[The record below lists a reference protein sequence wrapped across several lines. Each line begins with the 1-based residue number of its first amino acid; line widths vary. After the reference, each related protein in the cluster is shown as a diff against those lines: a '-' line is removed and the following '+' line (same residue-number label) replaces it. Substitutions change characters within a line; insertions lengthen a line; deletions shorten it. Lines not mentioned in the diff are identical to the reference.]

1 MSTLAPL
8 LQGFFTDRLIRQRQ
22 ASPHTITG
30 YRDTWRLLVTF
41 AAARAGTTPSQL
53 SLADLDATAIGAF
66 LDHLATVRHNTAST
80 RNGRLAAIHS
90 LFRYAAPRAPEDAAL
105 IQRVLAIP
113 HRRTDRP
120 LVSYLTTPE
129 IDALLT
135 APDRSTWA
143 GRRDHALLL
152 AGIQTGLRAAE
163 IIRLRRADAEL
174 GAGPHLRVHGKGR
187 KERVVPLTT
196 QSVRELRTWLKER
209 GGTADEPVFP
219 SRRGTALSH
228 DALGQLVAKH
238 AAHAQQNCPSL
249 HAKHVTPHVLRHT
262 CAMTLQGRGVASDAT
277 FRAWREDDA
286 VRDDGP
292 ETVGR
297 RVPPRSEPAGQD
309 GRDRT
314 VLRQVPGCCSHSG
327 CIRCKHDAAKG
338 TKNRSD
344 EGRCLYRP
352 VTRLTHSAWLVN
364 RSLPV
369 QFGQRGRRH
378 GYRAMARSR
387 AG

>member
-30 YRDTWRLLVTF
+30 YRDTMRLLVTF

-53 SLADLDATAIGAF
+53 SLADLDATTIGAF
-66 LDHLATVRHNTAST
+66 LDHLATVRHNAAST

-120 LVSYLTTPE
+120 LVAYLTTPE

-163 IIRLRRADAEL
+163 LIRLHRPDVEL

-196 QSVRELRTWLKER
+196 QSVRELRAWLKER
-209 GGTADEPVFP
+209 GE
-219 SRRGTALSH
+219 RRTTQCFLPGEARRSAT
-228 DALGQLVAKH
+228 
-238 AAHAQQNCPSL
+238 
-249 HAKHVTPHVLRHT
+249 TPW
-262 CAMTLQGRGVASDAT
+262 AS
-277 FRAWREDDA
+277 
-286 VRDDGP
+286 
-292 ETVGR
+292 
-297 RVPPRSEPAGQD
+297 
-309 GRDRT
+309 
-314 VLRQVPGCCSHSG
+314 
-327 CIRCKHDAAKG
+327 
-338 TKNRSD
+338 
-344 EGRCLYRP
+344 
-352 VTRLTHSAWLVN
+352 
-364 RSLPV
+364 
-369 QFGQRGRRH
+369 
-378 GYRAMARSR
+378 
-387 AG
+387 

>member
-22 ASPHTITG
+22 ASPHTIIG

-53 SLADLDATAIGAF
+53 SLADLDATTIGAF

-152 AGIQTGLRAAE
+152 ADIQTGLRAAE
-163 IIRLRRADAEL
+163 IIRLRRADVEL

-238 AAHAQQNCPSL
+238 AAQAQQSCPSL

-262 CAMTLQGRGVASDAT
+262 CAMTLQVSGVASGAS
-277 FRAWREDDA
+277 FRRLRGHALPAAQRA
-286 VRDDGP
+286 AL
-292 ETVGR
+292 R
-297 RVPPRSEPAGQD
+297 RPRSGFGPSGM
-309 GRDRT
+309 RD
-314 VLRQVPGCCSHSG
+314 LRCH
-327 CIRCKHDAAKG
+327 RLAA
-338 TKNRSD
+338 
-344 EGRCLYRP
+344 
-352 VTRLTHSAWLVN
+352 
-364 RSLPV
+364 
-369 QFGQRGRRH
+369 
-378 GYRAMARSR
+378 
-387 AG
+387 

>member
-22 ASPHTITG
+22 ASPYTITG
-30 YRDTWRLLVTF
+30 YRDTMRLLVTF
-41 AAARAGTTPSQL
+41 AAARVGTTPSQL
-53 SLADLDATAIGAF
+53 SLADLDATTIGAF
-66 LDHLATVRHNTAST
+66 LDYLATVRHNAAST

-90 LFRYAAPRAPEDAAL
+90 LFRYAAPRVPEDAAL

-120 LVSYLTTPE
+120 LVAYLTTPE

-163 IIRLRRADAEL
+163 LIRLRRADVEL

-196 QSVRELRTWLKER
+196 QSVRELRMAEGAR
-209 GGTADEPVFP
+209 GNGGRASVSFP
-219 SRRGTALSH
+219 ARH
-228 DALGQLVAKH
+228 
-238 AAHAQQNCPSL
+238 HAQPRRPGPASRQTRRPRATKLPLTSRQTRD
-249 HAKHVTPHVLRHT
+249 AARSPPHL
-262 CAMTLQGRGVASDAT
+262 
-277 FRAWREDDA
+277 
-286 VRDDGP
+286 RDDF
-292 ETVGR
+292 
-297 RVPPRSEPAGQD
+297 AG
-309 GRDRT
+309 
-314 VLRQVPGCCSHSG
+314 
-327 CIRCKHDAAKG
+327 
-338 TKNRSD
+338 
-344 EGRCLYRP
+344 E
-352 VTRLTHSAWLVN
+352 
-364 RSLPV
+364 
-369 QFGQRGRRH
+369 RGRRH

>member
-22 ASPHTITG
+22 ASPHTIIG

-53 SLADLDATAIGAF
+53 SLADLDGTTIGAF

-120 LVSYLTTPE
+120 LVAYLTTPE

-163 IIRLRRADAEL
+163 LIRLHRADVEL

-219 SRRGTALSH
+219 SRRGTTLSH

-238 AAHAQQNCPSL
+238 AAHAQQSCPSL

-262 CAMTLQGRGVASDAT
+262 CAMTLLESGVDVTVIALWLGHEQVETTYRVYLHADLSLKQ
-277 FRAWREDDA
+277 RALARTA
-286 VRDDGP
+286 
-292 ETVGR
+292 
-297 RVPPRSEPAGQD
+297 PAGTTT
-309 GRDRT
+309 GR
-314 VLRQVPGCCSHSG
+314 
-327 CIRCKHDAAKG
+327 
-338 TKNRSD
+338 
-344 EGRCLYRP
+344 
-352 VTRLTHSAWLVN
+352 
-364 RSLPV
+364 
-369 QFGQRGRRH
+369 
-378 GYRAMARSR
+378 YRAPDALLAFLESL
-387 AG
+387 

>member
-22 ASPHTITG
+22 ASPHTITS

-53 SLADLDATAIGAF
+53 SLADLDATTIGAF
-66 LDHLATVRHNTAST
+66 LDHLTTVRHNTAST

-120 LVSYLTTPE
+120 LVAYLTTPE

-163 IIRLRRADAEL
+163 LIRLRRTDVEL

-209 GGTADEPVFP
+209 GGTADDPVFP

-238 AAHAQQNCPSL
+238 AARAQQSCPSL

-262 CAMTLQGRGVASDAT
+262 CAMTS
-277 FRAWREDDA
+277 
-286 VRDDGP
+286 
-292 ETVGR
+292 
-297 RVPPRSEPAGQD
+297 
-309 GRDRT
+309 
-314 VLRQVPGCCSHSG
+314 
-327 CIRCKHDAAKG
+327 
-338 TKNRSD
+338 
-344 EGRCLYRP
+344 
-352 VTRLTHSAWLVN
+352 
-364 RSLPV
+364 
-369 QFGQRGRRH
+369 
-378 GYRAMARSR
+378 
-387 AG
+387 

>member
-53 SLADLDATAIGAF
+53 SLADLDATTIGAF
-66 LDHLATVRHNTAST
+66 LDYLATVRRNAAST

-90 LFRYAAPRAPEDAAL
+90 LFGYAAPRAPEDAAV

-120 LVSYLTTPE
+120 LVAYLTTPE
-129 IDALLT
+129 IDALL
-135 APDRSTWA
+135 AA
-143 GRRDHALLL
+143 
-152 AGIQTGLRAAE
+152 IQTGLRAAE
-163 IIRLRRADAEL
+163 LIRLRRADVEL

-196 QSVRELRTWLKER
+196 QSVRELRAWLKER

-228 DALGQLVAKH
+228 DALGQLVARH
-238 AAHAQQNCPSL
+238 AARAQQSCPSL
-249 HAKHVTPHVLRHT
+249 HAKHVTPHVLRHS
-262 CAMTLQGRGVASDAT
+262 CAMTLLESGVDVTVIALWLGHEQVDTTYRVYLHTDLSLKQ
-277 FRAWREDDA
+277 RALARTA
-286 VRDDGP
+286 
-292 ETVGR
+292 
-297 RVPPRSEPAGQD
+297 PAGTTT
-309 GRDRT
+309 GR
-314 VLRQVPGCCSHSG
+314 
-327 CIRCKHDAAKG
+327 
-338 TKNRSD
+338 
-344 EGRCLYRP
+344 
-352 VTRLTHSAWLVN
+352 
-364 RSLPV
+364 
-369 QFGQRGRRH
+369 
-378 GYRAMARSR
+378 YRAPDALLAFLESL
-387 AG
+387 

>member
-53 SLADLDATAIGAF
+53 SLADLDATTIGAF
-66 LDHLATVRHNTAST
+66 LDYLATVRHNTAST

-90 LFRYAAPRAPEDAAL
+90 LFRYAAPRAPEDAAV

-163 IIRLRRADAEL
+163 LIRLRRADVEL

-187 KERVVPLTT
+187 KQRVVPLTT
-196 QSVRELRTWLKER
+196 QSVRELRAWLKER
-209 GGTADEPVFP
+209 GGTADDPVFP

-238 AAHAQQNCPSL
+238 AAHAQQSCPSL

-262 CAMTLQGRGVASDAT
+262 CAMTLLA
-277 FRAWREDDA
+277 
-286 VRDDGP
+286 
-292 ETVGR
+292 
-297 RVPPRSEPAGQD
+297 
-309 GRDRT
+309 
-314 VLRQVPGCCSHSG
+314 
-327 CIRCKHDAAKG
+327 
-338 TKNRSD
+338 
-344 EGRCLYRP
+344 
-352 VTRLTHSAWLVN
+352 
-364 RSLPV
+364 
-369 QFGQRGRRH
+369 QRGRRH

>member
-53 SLADLDATAIGAF
+53 SLADLDATTIGAF

-90 LFRYAAPRAPEDAAL
+90 LFGYAAPRAPEDAAL

-120 LVSYLTTPE
+120 LVAYLTTPE

-163 IIRLRRADAEL
+163 LLRLRRADVEL

-187 KERVVPLTT
+187 TARMAEGTRGNGGRPSVSFPARHGAQPRRPGPASRQTRRPCAAKLPLT
-196 QSVRELRTWLKER
+196 
-209 GGTADEPVFP
+209 
-219 SRRGTALSH
+219 SRQTRDAARSPAL
-228 DALGQLVAKH
+228 L
-238 AAHAQQNCPSL
+238 
-249 HAKHVTPHVLRHT
+249 
-262 CAMTLQGRGVASDAT
+262 
-277 FRAWREDDA
+277 
-286 VRDDGP
+286 RDDF
-292 ETVGR
+292 
-297 RVPPRSEPAGQD
+297 AG
-309 GRDRT
+309 
-314 VLRQVPGCCSHSG
+314 
-327 CIRCKHDAAKG
+327 
-338 TKNRSD
+338 
-344 EGRCLYRP
+344 E
-352 VTRLTHSAWLVN
+352 
-364 RSLPV
+364 
-369 QFGQRGRRH
+369 RGRRH